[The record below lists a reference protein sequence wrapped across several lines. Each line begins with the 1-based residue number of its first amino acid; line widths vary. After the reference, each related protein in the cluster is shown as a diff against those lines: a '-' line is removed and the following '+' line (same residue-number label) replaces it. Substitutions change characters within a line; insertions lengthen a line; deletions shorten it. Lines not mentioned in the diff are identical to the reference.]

1 MPRRY
6 LTLLAACGLALALAL
21 PLIASADSPPK
32 IPHLVQGREECS
44 SCHKVGGPGVRVV
57 GGTGMPS
64 DHAGR
69 ENRFCAGC
77 HLPAA
82 PQETTASAQP
92 VSAPPAATAVPT
104 VVAAAVVTPTATLM
118 PTVAAR
124 AVAGRAQAPPATVT
138 SASAAAL
145 PAAGE
150 PLEDAAFVASF
161 FIAGLLLL
169 AAAAAVHRTLARS

>member
-1 MPRRY
+1 MTDNGGDKMLRRY
-6 LTLLAACGLALALAL
+6 LTFLAACGLALALAL

-82 PQETTASAQP
+82 PQETTASAPP
-92 VSAPPAATAVPT
+92 VSAPPAATATLT
-104 VVAAAVVTPTATLM
+104 VAAVAPAAVVTPTATLT

-138 SASAAAL
+138 SAS
-145 PAAGE
+145 
-150 PLEDAAFVASF
+150 
-161 FIAGLLLL
+161 
-169 AAAAAVHRTLARS
+169 